1 MNDAAPRLEFGG
13 CQFTDVAEIEFSRT
27 HLRPRA
33 TARQVENVLR
43 WGDFSSLCTSDSESM
58 RRLHSILTL
67 LLLAASAMSL
77 LAAQGSTVPG
87 IHDEKPGGCHEHGKK
102 GPVHPASDYACCVA
116 GHGSAVVQASF
127 IPQPQQ
133 VSAAFV
139 LTVPALHRSGLDGDT
154 VLQAYSG
161 TPPRLTPLRI

>member
-1 MNDAAPRLEFGG
+1 
-13 CQFTDVAEIEFSRT
+13 
-27 HLRPRA
+27 
-33 TARQVENVLR
+33 
-43 WGDFSSLCTSDSESM
+43 M

-77 LAAQGSTVPG
+77 LTAQGSIAPG
-87 IHDEKPGGCHEHGKK
+87 IHDEKPAGCHEHGKK
-102 GPVHPASDYACCVA
+102 APVHPASDYACCVA

-127 IPQPQQ
+127 VPQPQQ

-139 LTVPALHRSGLDGDT
+139 LTAPALHRSGLDGDT

>member
-1 MNDAAPRLEFGG
+1 MNDAAPLEFGR
-13 CQFTDVAEIEFSRT
+13 CQFSDVTEIEFSRT
-27 HLRPRA
+27 HSRPGA
-33 TARQVENVLR
+33 TAREAGNVLR
-43 WGDFSSLCTSDSESM
+43 WGDFSGLRTSDSESM

-77 LAAQGSTVPG
+77 LASQGSTAPG
-87 IHDEKPGGCHEHGKK
+87 IHDEKPAGCHEHGKK
-102 GPVHPASDYACCVA
+102 APVHPASDYACCVA

-127 IPQPQQ
+127 VPQPPQ

-139 LTVPALHRSGLDGDT
+139 LAVPALHRSGLDDET
-154 VLQAYSG
+154 VLRAYSG

>member
-1 MNDAAPRLEFGG
+1 
-13 CQFTDVAEIEFSRT
+13 
-27 HLRPRA
+27 
-33 TARQVENVLR
+33 
-43 WGDFSSLCTSDSESM
+43 M

-77 LAAQGSTVPG
+77 LAAQASTAPG
-87 IHDEKPGGCHEHGKK
+87 IHDEKPAGCHEHGKK
-102 GPVHPASDYACCVA
+102 APVHPASDYACCVA

-127 IPQPQQ
+127 VPQPQQ

-139 LTVPALHRSGLDGDT
+139 LTVPALHRSGLDGET